1 MNWYVSISRI
11 TLFILFVV
19 STLYAKK
26 ELIEKQEKI
35 INYIE
40 KIFFLTL
47 IFLPYI
53 INGFRYKFFNEKNV
67 VIKSSIF
74 NLTLVIMF
82 ILVILLFL
90 LKQNSIE
97 KMDGKFKNFIYYFF
111 YFIIS
116 IADIIAFF
124 IINIFK
130 I

>member
-1 MNWYVSISRI
+1 MNWYVSISII
-11 TLFILFVV
+11 TLFILFFV

>member
-1 MNWYVSISRI
+1 MVCFYIKNHIIYII
-11 TLFILFVV
+11 FYKYFIC
-19 STLYAKK
+19 KK
-26 ELIEKQEKI
+26 ELIKKQEKI

-47 IFLPYI
+47 IFLPSI

-67 VIKSSIF
+67 IIKSSIL

-97 KMDGKFKNFIYYFF
+97 KIDRKLKNFIYYFF